1 MRIARSLV
9 AVLAGFGFLMFAGFV
24 AGGLS
29 TTIAKLLIAA
39 LSAFMAG
46 WMTARLAEFSPM
58 GHATVLALFAA
69 AASFSL
75 IAGGNTG
82 GWYATISTVISVIGI
97 LLGGWIR
104 AAADRA
110 RGTVEGHS

>member
-9 AVLAGFGFLMFAGFV
+9 AVLAGFGFLIFAGLV

-29 TTIAKLLIAA
+29 ATVAKLLVAA
-39 LSAFMAG
+39 FSAFTAG

-58 GHATVLALFAA
+58 GHAAVLALFAA

-82 GWYATISTVISVIGI
+82 GWYATTSAVISVLGI
-97 LLGGWIR
+97 LAGGWIR
-104 AAADRA
+104 AAADHA